1 VNGLRVRRPGIR
13 AVLAAAVVLLLV
25 AGACSDDD
33 DGDGDEAARA
43 CDARDDLSASVQAL
57 GDVDV
62 VAEGTDEL
70 RTAFDEVVTAVDEVA
85 AASGDRLEDEV
96 DAVQAEVDDV
106 RTAVGSIG
114 DQSAAS
120 AAELVGAE
128 VGELVDSTS
137 VLVEEA
143 STTCD

>member
-1 VNGLRVRRPGIR
+1 M
-13 AVLAAAVVLLLV
+13 AALLLV
-25 AGACSDDD
+25 AGACSDD
-33 DGDGDEAARA
+33 GGDESARA
-43 CDARDDLSASVQAL
+43 CDARDDLSSSVEAL

-62 VAEGTDEL
+62 VADGTDEVG
-70 RTAFDEVVTAVDEVA
+70 TAFDDVVAAVDELA
-85 AASGDRLEDEV
+85 DASGDRLEDEV

-106 RTAVGSIG
+106 RAAVGSIG
-114 DQSAAS
+114 DQSAAA

-143 STTCD
+143 SATCG

>member
-1 VNGLRVRRPGIR
+1 
-13 AVLAAAVVLLLV
+13 VLVFV
-25 AGACSDDD
+25 AGACSDD

-43 CDARDDLSASVQAL
+43 CDARDDLSSSVQAL

-62 VAEGTDEL
+62 VADGTDQL
-70 RTAFDEVVTAVDEVA
+70 RTAFDDVVAAVDEVA
-85 AASGDRLEDEV
+85 DASGDRLEDEV

-106 RTAVGSIG
+106 RTAVSSIG

-120 AAELVGAE
+120 AAELVTTE
-128 VGELVDSTS
+128 LGELADSTS

-143 STTCD
+143 SATCG

>member
-1 VNGLRVRRPGIR
+1 MNGLGVPRPGVR
-13 AVLAAAVVLLLV
+13 AVLAAAAVLVLV

-33 DGDGDEAARA
+33 GDGDETARA
-43 CDARDDLSASVQAL
+43 CDARDDLSTSVQAL

-62 VAEGTDEL
+62 VAGGTDEL
-70 RTAFDEVVTAVDEVA
+70 RTAFDDVVAAVDELA
-85 AASGDRLEDEV
+85 EASGDRLEDEV

-120 AAELVGAE
+120 AAEVVGAE
-128 VGELVDSTS
+128 MGELVDSTS

-143 STTCD
+143 SATCG